1 VVLGPT
7 LQRQIRARTDSSI
20 LAAKEF
26 EIMGSVKPIPEG
38 YHNVTPYLFVKGA
51 VKAIDFYKNA
61 FAATEILRMPGPDGR
76 IMHAELRIGD
86 SIVMLADENPP
97 HGVMSPQTVGGFSVG
112 LHVYVENVDQVM
124 QKAVENGAKPLR
136 PIKNQFYG
144 DRSGSLLDPFGH
156 MWSVATHVE
165 DVSPEEMRKR
175 VNVAMSQTAGS

>member
-1 VVLGPT
+1 
-7 LQRQIRARTDSSI
+7 
-20 LAAKEF
+20 
-26 EIMGSVKPIPEG
+26 MGSVKPIPEG
-38 YHNVTPYLFVKGA
+38 YHNVTPYLFVRSA
-51 VKAIDFYKNA
+51 ASAIEFYKNV
-61 FAATEILRMPGPDGR
+61 FGSTEIVRMAGSNGK

-97 HGVMSPQTVGGFSVG
+97 TGVMSPQTVGGFSVG
-112 LHVYVENVDQVM
+112 LHVYVENVDAVI
-124 QKAVENGAKPLR
+124 QKAVENGAKLLR

-175 VNVAMSQTAGS
+175 MTAAMSQTAGS